1 MKSRITQYAEWPIEK
16 SFNYNYGC
24 IDVYFNVAAGR
35 SKAKCNYF
43 IYC

>member
-1 MKSRITQYAEWPIEK
+1 MKSRITH
-16 SFNYNYGC
+16 YGC

-35 SKAKCNYF
+35 SKDKCNYF